1 MKSSILNLSHS
12 VKQTG
17 KMGQLMPIACF
28 DVVPGD
34 KINHQI
40 KALLRTQPL
49 LAPLMHL
56 VDIDIHAYYS
66 PDRLAWEDSEDFH
79 SGGDDGLEAP
89 VAPYMNFPAE
99 GYPSGS
105 LADYLGL
112 PVAGPVDPDNP
123 EGPQLDFTGLK
134 HSALPFR
141 HYNLI
146 FNNHYRDSQI
156 VPEEVVSLASGLDTT
171 TNKDLLYP
179 AWKRDYFTQARPEAQ
194 LGPDVIIPLQGQAP
208 VYSQFDMNNNNSQVT
223 NNDTVNGGQLWISG
237 QTVGTSALN
246 ANLDVAGASIGVRDL
261 RESNATQRHLEFNN
275 VWGGRY
281 IEQLMARFGVRVPDF
296 RLQIPEFLG
305 AGSAKFQFS
314 EVIQTA
320 EGTEPVG
327 SLFGHGISIVGSNRY
342 KYKAVEHGFVMVFM
356 IIRPKTQYFQGIH
369 RMWSRETKFDY
380 LLPEFQDI
388 GDQAILKK
396 EIYATA
402 ADPEEIFGYTPM
414 FEDYRTIP
422 SRVAG
427 EFRNVFKYWH
437 MAREFAS
444 EPSLNPAFI
453 TCNPTD
459 RIWPAGLESGA
470 DQLYFN
476 IEHNIQTRR
485 LLRQHPQYLLK

>member
-66 PDRLAWEDSEDFH
+66 PDRLAWSESEDFH
-79 SGGDDGLEAP
+79 SGGDDGLSAP
-89 VAPYMNFPAE
+89 VAPYMEFPAG
-99 GYPSGS
+99 GYESGS

-112 PVAGPVDPDNP
+112 PVAGPSDPDDP
-123 EGPQLDFTGLK
+123 MSPPLDFTGLR

-156 VPEEVVSLASGLDTT
+156 VPEETVSLASGLDTT
-171 TNKDLLYP
+171 TNRDLLYP

-194 LGPDVIIPLQGQAP
+194 LGPDVVIPL
-208 VYSQFDMNNNNSQVT
+208 T
-223 NNDTVNGGQLWISG
+223 
-237 QTVGTSALN
+237 GTSPVRTPLDAGFGSGALMRADAGTN
-246 ANLDVAGASIGVRDL
+246 PQVYANGSSLVNSGLYTDLEAASASIGVRDL

-281 IEQLMARFGVRVPDF
+281 IEQLMARFGVRVPDY

-305 AGSAKFQFS
+305 AGHAKFQFS

-320 EGTEPVG
+320 EGGEPVG
-327 SLFGHGISIVGSNRY
+327 SLYGHGISIVGSNRY

-369 RMWSRETKFDY
+369 KMWSRETKFDY

-396 EIYATA
+396 ELYATA
-402 ADPEEIFGYTPM
+402 ADPDEIFGYTPM

-459 RIWPAGLESGA
+459 RIWPAGLPSGA

-476 IEHNIQTRR
+476 IEHDVQCRR
-485 LLRQHPQYLLK
+485 QLRQHPKYLLK